1 MASRQ
6 SKRSLTFPLRPLDN
20 TFSKSGGLILSGVLI
35 SSCCDDSFT
44 AKPRE
49 QGELPTGA
57 VLVKVDF
64 FRVARHPPTTGN
76 WEPFTTLDGCTSGL
90 GIVENNVLRFWGG
103 AHADLRTWRE
113 QRCVDVI

>member
-20 TFSKSGGLILSGVLI
+20 TFSKSGGLILSGILI
-35 SSCCDDSFT
+35 PSCCDDSFT

-57 VLVKVDF
+57 VLVKVHF
-64 FRVARHPPTTGN
+64 FRVGRNPPR
-76 WEPFTTLDGCTSGL
+76 
-90 GIVENNVLRFWGG
+90 IGG
-103 AHADLRTWRE
+103 RRDDRLLQADLSG
-113 QRCVDVI
+113 VISPNSLMRVL